1 MYLTADMLSE
11 KDACNY
17 QVIVFEKEW
26 PDGIKIT
33 KKAIL
38 RAVELELDI
47 NWFAYQFLPAP
58 IWKAYW
64 KAMAPLEK
72 AYNEAIAPILKAYEE
87 AKAPIWEAF
96 LEAIAPAKKAYEEA
110 EALALYV
117 AINSEKMV

>member
-1 MYLTADMLSE
+1 MYLTTDILY
-11 KDACNY
+11 KKNACHR
-17 QVIVFEKEW
+17 QVAVFEKEW
-26 PDGIKIT
+26 PDGVKIT
-33 KKAIL
+33 KKAII
-38 RAVELELDI
+38 RAVELGLDI
-47 NWFAYQFLPAP
+47 DWFADNFLSAP